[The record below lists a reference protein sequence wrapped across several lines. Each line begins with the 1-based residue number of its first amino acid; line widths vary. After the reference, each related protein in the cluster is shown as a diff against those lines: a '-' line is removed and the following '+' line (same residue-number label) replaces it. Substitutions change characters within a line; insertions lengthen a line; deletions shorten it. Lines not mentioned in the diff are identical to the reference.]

1 MMRPVRLP
9 ARIFGCALSKMVA
22 RHRDDEGITLATV
35 MAVASILF
43 MLTTMIL
50 MLSSNLMTNTRSQE
64 GRTKALHAADAGL
77 NAYLFELRRNPS
89 YFVSNPTLGPTT
101 LGDTVWEVTSTAPVG
116 TEPLKLR
123 AVGTVASLN
132 TVRVVQ
138 ATVRFPTYADYM
150 FLSNDYLNF
159 GSAAVVYGKVRS
171 NSYIINA
178 GTFKNESY
186 AVGTITGSGTF
197 EGTKYPGSVKVD
209 YSQITQDM
217 ADIKTVAIAS
227 GTYYPKLT
235 NTSSI
240 TYSGYEVVLQGTS
253 AVVSKVTG
261 VSSTGVRTLAG
272 AVTVAIPASGVL
284 FFDQDVWVSGSYAAM
299 VTVASSA
306 NIKIPD
312 LIQATYADRPF
323 TCGLIAGN
331 EVLVMSWYAGMPT
344 NMIIEAAMLA
354 QTGSV
359 RAELVS
365 PKTKSSLVINGS
377 MADYKMGGF
386 VYSDNSAG
394 FLSRSYTYSQRLNIY
409 PPPFYPRVRTGA
421 LKVSTWVEQ

>member
-1 MMRPVRLP
+1 MRPERRS
-9 ARIFGCALSKMVA
+9 ARIGDSVLRLVM
-22 RHRDDEGITLATV
+22 RLRDDSGITLATV

-77 NAYLFELRRNPS
+77 NAYLYELRRNPT
-89 YFVSNPTLGPTT
+89 YFVGNPTLGPTT

-116 TEPLKLR
+116 TEPLKLT
-123 AVGTVASLN
+123 AIGTVESLG

-150 FLSNDYLNF
+150 FLSDDYHNF

-171 NSYIINA
+171 NKYIINA

-197 EGTKYPGSVKVD
+197 EAPKYPGSAVVD
-209 YSQITQDM
+209 FAQITRDLDDM
-217 ADIKTVAIAS
+217 KTVATAS
-227 GTYYPKLT
+227 STYYPSAT
-235 NTSSI
+235 GQI
-240 TYSGYEVVLQGTS
+240 GYQVVLQGTN
-253 AVVSKVTG
+253 AVLNKVTAEN
-261 VSSTGVRTLAG
+261 STTG
-272 AVTVAIPASGVL
+272 ALTTTYIRTVAIPSTGVL
-284 FFDQDVWVSGSYAAM
+284 YFDQDVWVSGNYAAM
-299 VTVASSA
+299 VTIVAGGTSGSPK
-306 NIKIPD
+306 NIYIPD
-312 LIQATYADRPF
+312 IVTATYTDRPF
-323 TCGLIAGN
+323 TCGLIAKG
-331 EVLVMSWYAGMPT
+331 EVIVKSWYTAMPT
-344 NMIIEAAMLA
+344 NMRIEAAMLA
-354 QTGSV
+354 QSGSV
-359 RAELVS
+359 RAELKS
-365 PKTKSSLVINGS
+365 GKTKSSLVIEGS
-377 MADYKMGGF
+377 MSDKIFGGF

-409 PPPFYPRVRTGA
+409 PPPFYPRVRDGV